1 MNNNSE
7 DHIFEGVFTANPK
20 GFGFVTV
27 EGQENDFFVP
37 EKEKN
42 GAFHMDTVR
51 IKVMQDPRSTRT
63 MATVLK
69 ILSHEITQL
78 VGTFRKNSEG
88 GYVTADNRK
97 IVDDIFIS
105 RALSHGARENDKVV
119 VQITSYGGRGMKP
132 AGRVLRILG
141 NSSEPGVDILS
152 VICSEDLPVEFPED
166 VRKEACSLPK
176 TVSRSSWK
184 GRMDLRDL
192 QTVTV
197 DGEDTKDFDDAVS
210 LTFDGKNYH
219 LGVHIADVA
228 EYVKEGSLLDQEAL
242 KRGTSVYLPDR
253 VIPMLPLEL
262 SNGICSLNEG
272 QDRLTLSCLMTMG
285 PRGKLKDVQISES
298 VIRVNRRMTYKD
310 VARTLSGDAG
320 LREEYADLVPMFE
333 LMSKLSRYLR
343 ARRTKRGAV
352 DFDFPETK
360 ILVDENGK
368 TLRIEK
374 EERNTASLIIEDFML
389 AANEAVAEYFCK
401 RKIPFLYR
409 DHAAPSEES
418 IKSLKEFAGAM
429 GFSLN
434 TEKGK
439 VKPADIQKLLN
450 DCAGTVT
457 EAPIHYLT
465 LRSMQQAYYS
475 SDCIGH
481 FGLAAPYYCHFTS
494 PIRRYPDTQIHR
506 IIKDYLHGRTGK
518 KVIAHYEKLLPGVA
532 LSCSAHERR
541 ADETERMADKLK
553 EAEFMQD
560 HIDEE
565 FDGRI
570 SGITSWGIY
579 VELENTVEGM
589 IHVSNMF
596 DDHYVYREKTYDMIG
611 EHRGRVYTLGQQ
623 VRIRVIDAD
632 KEKRQ
637 IDFVFA

>member
-69 ILSHEITQL
+69 TLSHEITQL

-219 LGVHIADVA
+219 LGVHIDR
-228 EYVKEGSLLDQEAL
+228 K
-242 KRGTSVYLPDR
+242 SV
-253 VIPMLPLEL
+253 V
-262 SNGICSLNEG
+262 
-272 QDRLTLSCLMTMG
+272 
-285 PRGKLKDVQISES
+285 
-298 VIRVNRRMTYKD
+298 
-310 VARTLSGDAG
+310 
-320 LREEYADLVPMFE
+320 
-333 LMSKLSRYLR
+333 
-343 ARRTKRGAV
+343 
-352 DFDFPETK
+352 
-360 ILVDENGK
+360 
-368 TLRIEK
+368 
-374 EERNTASLIIEDFML
+374 
-389 AANEAVAEYFCK
+389 
-401 RKIPFLYR
+401 
-409 DHAAPSEES
+409 
-418 IKSLKEFAGAM
+418 
-429 GFSLN
+429 
-434 TEKGK
+434 
-439 VKPADIQKLLN
+439 
-450 DCAGTVT
+450 
-457 EAPIHYLT
+457 
-465 LRSMQQAYYS
+465 
-475 SDCIGH
+475 
-481 FGLAAPYYCHFTS
+481 
-494 PIRRYPDTQIHR
+494 
-506 IIKDYLHGRTGK
+506 
-518 KVIAHYEKLLPGVA
+518 
-532 LSCSAHERR
+532 
-541 ADETERMADKLK
+541 
-553 EAEFMQD
+553 
-560 HIDEE
+560 
-565 FDGRI
+565 
-570 SGITSWGIY
+570 
-579 VELENTVEGM
+579 
-589 IHVSNMF
+589 
-596 DDHYVYREKTYDMIG
+596 
-611 EHRGRVYTLGQQ
+611 
-623 VRIRVIDAD
+623 
-632 KEKRQ
+632 
-637 IDFVFA
+637 